1 MVASLVTHSSQM
13 NVSIR
18 LGDGLLLQ
26 RARRMNAR
34 ARGVG
39 SRADKGRFGLSSIS
53 GGMPMFSVALSSTNC
68 CHGGNFLA
76 DNRLGRRR
84 MMTMAA
90 SRGGATQAGA
100 EKELMKLTKAEL
112 VELVLDLRKEKE
124 FLEDEIALYNPK
136 MTITR
141 DRSSSSSSSMELE
154 DDAMTMSAVEM
165 QAQYDK
171 ELDFDSKEA
180 LIQALKDGI
189 AWPDK
194 QDGEFW
200 TKAARI
206 DSGIALSQE
215 LHDAPRSL
223 NGSQRS
229 VDGNYKLHIVHVTA
243 EMAPLAKVGGL
254 GDVVTGLGAASLR
267 QGHSVDVIL
276 PFYECI
282 DTTKVEGLTLEKTFE
297 SPTAH
302 DSNDGGLHISSVR
315 MEAYRGKIE
324 GCPVILLKPV
334 DVPFFRGGAIYGGS
348 YNETQAYLIFCRAS
362 LEYMAQSGIQPNIIH
377 AHEWQGAAVP
387 MLFWELYSSRLP
399 SARPILTIHNMDNTG
414 ECRQDEFAATGVPGS
429 LFASV
434 DKALDERTIGHNPER
449 LCLLKGGVIYSSAVT
464 TVSPTYAHETLTG
477 GSAGFLQSTLAR
489 PEVASK
495 YMGILNGID
504 TDIWN
509 PAIDPYLPACFSSHV
524 PEGKMLCKKYLQ
536 SGLGLEESEDKP
548 LVAVISRLVP
558 QKGIHLIEHAA
569 VKTVESGGQFVLLG
583 TGHASG
589 GLQSLAND
597 RYRDNKNVSMMFMYS
612 EALSHLIYAAAD
624 IFLVPSMFEPCGLTQ
639 MIALRYGGVPVV
651 RRTGGLADTVRDVE
665 QHGIPSFSEEVDL
678 GTPMRGNGFVFDGV
692 DAGAIDT
699 TLERAFNM
707 YKSAPDDW
715 KALSKNNMKD
725 SAVFSWDGSGASYEQ
740 LYLGVTQQ

>member
-1 MVASLVTHSSQM
+1 MVHSSRM
-13 NVSIR
+13 NLNIQ
-18 LGDGLLLQ
+18 LDDGLIFQ
-26 RARRMNAR
+26 RARSMNAR
-34 ARGVG
+34 ARDSATGAY
-39 SRADKGRFGLSSIS
+39 RGRFGLFSLS
-53 GGMPMFSVALSSTNC
+53 GGMSMFSGALVSTGC
-68 CHGGNFLA
+68 
-76 DNRLGRRR
+76 RLGGHYMVDERLVGRR
-84 MMTMAA
+84 MATMAG
-90 SRGGATQAGA
+90 SSGGATQASA

-112 VELVLDLRKEKE
+112 VELVLELRKEKE
-124 FLEDEIALYNPK
+124 ILEDEIALYNPK
-136 MTITR
+136 MTISR
-141 DRSSSSSSSMELE
+141 DRSASSSSSMELD

-165 QAQYDK
+165 YDE
-171 ELDFDSKEA
+171 ELDFDSKDA

-189 AWPDK
+189 AWSDT

-200 TKAARI
+200 TKAART
-206 DSGIALSQE
+206 DQGIALSQE
-215 LHDAPRSL
+215 LHDTSHSL
-223 NGSQRS
+223 PGRQRDGDGSS
-229 VDGNYKLHIVHVTA
+229 TLHIVHVTA

-267 QGHSVDVIL
+267 QGHTVDVIL

-282 DTTKVEGLTLEKTFE
+282 DTTKVEDLTLERTFE
-297 SPTAH
+297 SPTGH
-302 DSNDGGLHISSVR
+302 DSSDGGLQVSSVR

-324 GCPVILLKPV
+324 GCPVILLKPL

-362 LEYMAQSGIQPNIIH
+362 LEYMAQSGMQPSIIH

-414 ECRQDEFAATGVPGS
+414 ECRQDEFAATGVSGS

-449 LCLLKGGVIYSSAVT
+449 LCLLKGGVIFSSAVT

-509 PAIDPYLPACFSSHV
+509 PAADPYLPACFSSHV
-524 PEGKMLCKKYLQ
+524 PEGKGLCKKYLQ
-536 SGLGLEESEDKP
+536 KGLGMEESEDKP

-665 QHGIPSFSEEVDL
+665 QHGVPSLSDEVDL
-678 GTPMRGNGFVFDGV
+678 GTPIRGNGFVFDGV

-707 YKSAPDDW
+707 YKNAPDDW
-715 KALSKNNMKD
+715 KALRKNNMKD